1 MNELRIGSQVDCY
14 RWQMAH
20 LEEGSVYPGHPLVL
34 ATIVM
39 FAFDD
44 FESADEATEHGWC
57 RALADSRI
65 PGAGDHVGA
74 AMRVLG
80 MAGPG
85 GTPTLWSRKRIDIG
99 TGGRRAVTTRT
110 LPRGGLKPRKS
121 RRCFE
126 GWSRPGLTVGPLLRD
141 WIWNSCVAGEQRDV
155 IQAINF
161 GNVSYEP
168 KW

>member
-74 AMRVLG
+74 AMRVLRHG
-80 MAGPG
+80 RAGWDADAMVAEAHRYWDRGRAG
-85 GTPTLWSRKRIDIG
+85 GHDKNVAQ
-99 TGGRRAVTTRT
+99 GRAQAEKIEAVFRRMVATWLDPRAA
-110 LPRGGLKPRKS
+110 P
-121 RRCFE
+121 
-126 GWSRPGLTVGPLLRD
+126 
-141 WIWNSCVAGEQRDV
+141 A
-155 IQAINF
+155 
-161 GNVSYEP
+161 
-168 KW
+168 